1 MTILVRALYKYYS
14 AGRRVVD
21 RPRRQWIE
29 VTRLRVYF
37 FISIILLSNPHD
49 DPYHLYPKMF

>member
-14 AGRRVVD
+14 EGRRAVD

-29 VTRLRVYF
+29 ATSLRMYCYKYYF
-37 FISIILLSNPHD
+37 T
-49 DPYHLYPKMF
+49 